1 MTRTPHDR
9 FAKDCLEELLKSL
22 GQFQA
27 PLEVKDEPRQIDAW
41 FVPDPSSQAQRS
53 RLGLLGSIV
62 EKECLLEPVRA
73 QLSPI
78 EIRNCLRR
86 QLIFYGELQRRAARE
101 KREKRTLS
109 ESEFPMLWIL
119 CPTVSESVL
128 SQFGAK
134 EKEGWPEGVYFAPD
148 GYKLAIV
155 VINQLPATRE
165 TLWLRILG
173 KGQVQQQ
180 AFKELSDLP
189 KDEPLR
195 KNILELVGMWYSN
208 LQKKEATTSEEQELI
223 MELSSAY
230 LEWREA
236 TLQEG
241 IERGQVQMKR
251 QFIENF
257 LLARFGAIDET
268 LAATIE
274 PLLKL
279 SMTEVTNLM
288 LELSSLERD
297 EFLARLSSD
306 PQGQLPESDNSM

>member
-1 MTRTPHDR
+1 MTRTSHDR
-9 FAKDCLEELLKSL
+9 FAKDCLSELLKSL
-22 GQFQA
+22 GKFQA
-27 PLEVKDEPRQIDAW
+27 PLEVRDEPRQIDAW
-41 FVPDPSSQAQRS
+41 FVPDPSSQAKRS
-53 RLGLLGSIV
+53 QLGLLGSIV

-78 EIRNCLRR
+78 EIRNCQRR
-86 QLIFYGELQRRAARE
+86 QLIFYGELQRRAG
-101 KREKRTLS
+101 REKRTLT
-109 ESEFPMLWIL
+109 ESDFPMLWIL
-119 CPTVSESVL
+119 CPTVSESVIE
-128 SQFGAK
+128 QFGAS
-134 EKEGWPEGVYFAPD
+134 EKEGWPQGVYLAPD
-148 GYKLAIV
+148 GSKLAIV

-189 KDEPLR
+189 REDPLR

-208 LQKKEATTSEEQELI
+208 VQKKETVTSEEQELI

-241 IERGQVQMKR
+241 RVEMQRR
-251 QFIENF
+251 FIENF
-257 LLARFGAIDET
+257 LLARFGAIDDT

-279 SMTEVTNLM
+279 SMPEVTNLM

-306 PQGQLPESDNSM
+306 PEP

>member
-1 MTRTPHDR
+1 
-9 FAKDCLEELLKSL
+9 
-22 GQFQA
+22 
-27 PLEVKDEPRQIDAW
+27 
-41 FVPDPSSQAQRS
+41 
-53 RLGLLGSIV
+53 
-62 EKECLLEPVRA
+62 
-73 QLSPI
+73 
-78 EIRNCLRR
+78 
-86 QLIFYGELQRRAARE
+86 
-101 KREKRTLS
+101 
-109 ESEFPMLWIL
+109 MLWIL

-128 SQFGAK
+128 SQFGAE
-134 EKEGWPEGVYFAPD
+134 EKKGWPEGVYFAPD

-155 VINQLPATRE
+155 AINQLPTGPE

-208 LQKKEATTSEEQELI
+208 IKKKEAATSEEQELI

-241 IERGQVQMKR
+241 RVEMQR
-251 QFIENF
+251 QFIENL

-297 EFLARLSSD
+297 EFLARLSRD